1 MVSVVPVA
9 VTGMSTVC
17 FVAGMV
23 FALLAVP
30 ARGMFMMLMPT
41 VPHGSFVACVMIRVG
56 GGGLSRLG
64 LVVSRMAVG
73 VVVSVVVACNHA
85 GFLSV
90 EVIMKCCRARR
101 SGRYQSRGQRLIRA
115 GGLLRAVD
123 WQMVSR

>member
-1 MVSVVPVA
+1 MECDNLAAQDQHEPKQPPELSDMVSVVPVA

-23 FALLAVP
+23 LALLAVP
-30 ARGMFMMLMPT
+30 ARDMFMMLMPT

-85 GFLSV
+85 GFLS
-90 EVIMKCCRARR
+90 
-101 SGRYQSRGQRLIRA
+101 L
-115 GGLLRAVD
+115 
-123 WQMVSR
+123 

>member
-23 FALLAVP
+23 LALLAVP

-56 GGGLSRLG
+56 SGGLSRLG

-73 VVVSVVVACNHA
+73 GVVAVVVACDHG
-85 GFLSV
+85 GFLPG
-90 EVIMKCCRARR
+90 EVILRR
-101 SGRYQSRGQRLIRA
+101 GRS
-115 GGLLRAVD
+115 
-123 WQMVSR
+123 

>member
-23 FALLAVP
+23 LALLAVP
-30 ARGMFMMLMPT
+30 ARGMFIMLMPT
-41 VPHGSFVACVMIRVG
+41 VPHGSFVACVMIHVG

-73 VVVSVVVACNHA
+73 VVVSVAVACKHA
-85 GFLSV
+85 GFLPW
-90 EVIMKCCRARR
+90 R
-101 SGRYQSRGQRLIRA
+101 
-115 GGLLRAVD
+115 
-123 WQMVSR
+123 

>member
-23 FALLAVP
+23 LALLAVP
-30 ARGMFMMLMPT
+30 ARGMFMMLMPIVT
-41 VPHGSFVACVMIRVG
+41 HGSFVACVMIRVG

-73 VVVSVVVACNHA
+73 VVVSVVVAFNHA

-101 SGRYQSRGQRLIRA
+101 SGRYQSS
-115 GGLLRAVD
+115 V
-123 WQMVSR
+123 

>member
-17 FVAGMV
+17 FMAGMV
-23 FALLAVP
+23 LALLAVP

-64 LVVSRMAVG
+64 LVVRRMAVR
-73 VVVSVVVACNHA
+73 VVVSAVVACHHA
-85 GFLSV
+85 WFLSV
-90 EVIMKCCRARR
+90 EGVCDGCRARR
-101 SGRYQSRGQRLIRA
+101 
-115 GGLLRAVD
+115 
-123 WQMVSR
+123 

>member
-9 VTGMSTVC
+9 VTGMSTVVP
-17 FVAGMV
+17 VAGMV
-23 FALLAVP
+23 LALLAVP

-73 VVVSVVVACNHA
+73 VVVSVAVACKHA

-101 SGRYQSRGQRLIRA
+101 SGRYQSS
-115 GGLLRAVD
+115 V
-123 WQMVSR
+123 

>member
-1 MVSVVPVA
+1 MIPMISVA
-9 VTGMSTVC
+9 VTGMPTVYLM
-17 FVAGMV
+17 AGVM
-23 FALLAVP
+23 LTLMSIP
-30 ARGMFMMLMPT
+30 ARGMFMMLMPIVT
-41 VPHGSFVACVMIRVG
+41 HGAFVACVMIRVG

-101 SGRYQSRGQRLIRA
+101 SGRYQSS
-115 GGLLRAVD
+115 V
-123 WQMVSR
+123 